1 MRIRNCIRTGLVAVV
16 LVVSAAGPCRSQATN
31 LAHYEAMAVACL
43 SAVPDTARAFRLDAP
58 DAMPYLRAA
67 LVARWQSEGRAIF
80 LPDAPA
86 AEALPWLHYEIEEA
100 RVAYAKAPDHRLART
115 VTLALRYT
123 FTGADGRILR
133 DDRCRDV
140 RADTIRSADRAR
152 VETAAFPETQ
162 APPPE
167 AGWVRRYLEPAVITA
182 ATAVGIYLF
191 FTLRSDRTNNGG

>member
-1 MRIRNCIRTGLVAVV
+1 MRIRNCIRTGLVAAV
-16 LVVSAAGPCRSQATN
+16 LVVGAAGPCRGQATN

-67 LVARWQSEGRAIF
+67 LVARWQSEGRVIF
-80 LPDAPA
+80 RPDAPA
-86 AEALPWLHYEIEEA
+86 AEALPWLRYAIEEA